1 MVLDD
6 RERAISQMQV
16 VSEAMEV
23 LLEKSGVDAEF
34 DRLLAEVMGREPW
47 YTRMELARMKV
58 LRGVAEALEEGGALS
73 PKQAFTW
80 GFQVGNDWCAEHG
93 SAFTADGKDPEGPW
107 RTIVDTGGV

>member
-1 MVLDD
+1 
-6 RERAISQMQV
+6 
-16 VSEAMEV
+16 
-23 LLEKSGVDAEF
+23 
-34 DRLLAEVMGREPW
+34 
-47 YTRMELARMKV
+47 
-58 LRGVAEALEEGGALS
+58 VAEALEEGGALS